1 MNDNEKIYELISKHL
16 SGNITEQESSL
27 LNNWISESKKH
38 NVEFEDIVDLWEKS
52 GTLHFPENINTN
64 RALNNVHEKAGID
77 KIKAFKLSVI
87 QQIAAILF
95 LSVLLSGAYS
105 YFLSGRQSNPVY
117 YEEVN
122 AAYGTRTNI
131 ELPDGTLV
139 YLNSGSSLRFS
150 NQFAKQN
157 ERRVELKGEGFFKVA
172 KDAKRPFVVQADKLE
187 VTALGTEFNVNAYY
201 PGSKIEIALI
211 EGKVAIDVVNKT
223 ESERVM
229 VLDPGQLAHFDV
241 TENKIYKE
249 TIVEYEKYIGWT
261 DGKMIFMDDPIQE
274 VMKRMESWY
283 NVEIRVEDDQLMN
296 YRFTGTFINESLEE
310 VLNVF
315 SLTSPFQYE
324 INPAIKNSDGE
335 YSKRTIILKAK

>member
-1 MNDNEKIYELISKHL
+1 MNDNEEIYVLISRHL
-16 SGNITEQESSL
+16 SGNITDQESSL
-27 LNNWISESKKH
+27 LNNWISENEKH
-38 NVEFEDIVDLWEKS
+38 KVEFDDIVDLWEKS
-52 GTLHFPENINTN
+52 GILQFPGKINSN
-64 RALNNVHEKAGID
+64 RALNTVHEKAGIE
-77 KIKAFKLSVI
+77 KVKVFKLSVI

-95 LSVLLSGAYS
+95 LSVLLSGAFS
-105 YFLSGRQSNPVY
+105 YFLSNRQSNPVY

-131 ELPDGTLV
+131 ELPEGTLV

-150 NQFAKQN
+150 NHFAKQN

-172 KDAKRPFVVQADKLE
+172 KDAKRPFIVQANKLE
-187 VTALGTEFNVNAYY
+187 VTALGTEFNVNAYN
-201 PGSKIEIALI
+201 PDSRIEIALI
-211 EGKVAIDVVNKT
+211 EGKVAIDLVNTTK
-223 ESERVM
+223 SERVM
-229 VLDPGQLAHFDV
+229 VLDPGQLARFDV

-249 TIVEYEKYIGWT
+249 SIVEHEKYIGWI

-283 NVEIRVEDDQLMN
+283 NVEIQVEDEQLMN

-310 VLNVF
+310 ILTVF
-315 SLTSPFQYE
+315 SLTSPLQYE
-324 INPAIKNSDGE
+324 INPATKNSDGE